1 MNPILRMVWVWGG
14 LAAATFISLAAFI
27 RGGAPERWGAVVLMT
42 SWFVSPLVDNHHGF
56 RYGLLAA
63 DFLTMLGYLAVA
75 LSYRRLW
82 AFAATASQL
91 LAVLTH
97 VIAHYSVGV
106 GTWSYIT
113 LADIFGAD
121 VPMAV
126 LALGILTSKPKP
138 RGQGKV

>member
-1 MNPILRMVWVWGG
+1 MNPVLRFVWVWGG
-14 LAAATFISLAAFI
+14 LAAALFTGVAAFV
-27 RGGAPERWGAVVLMT
+27 RGGAPEKWGATVLLA
-42 SWFVSPLVDNHHGF
+42 SWFISPLVDNHHGF

-63 DFLTMLGYLAVA
+63 DFVTMLGYLAIA
-75 LSYRRLW
+75 LTYRRVW

-97 VIAHYSVGV
+97 IVAYFTAGI

-121 VPMAV
+121 LPMV
-126 LALGILTSKPKP
+126 LLAFGIFTAKRP
-138 RGQGKV
+138 R